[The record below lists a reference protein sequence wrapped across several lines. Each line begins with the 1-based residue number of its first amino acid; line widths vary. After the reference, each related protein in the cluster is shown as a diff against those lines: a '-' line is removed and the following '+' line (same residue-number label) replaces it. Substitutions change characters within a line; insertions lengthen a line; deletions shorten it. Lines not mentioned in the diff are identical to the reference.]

1 LTTGAKI
8 LENSASFFFHRSGY
22 GYVILC
28 PASGAFK
35 TAGIWS
41 YKIGAHSGIGMV
53 MIVGIFGDGVTACE
67 YDERHYHIKFP
78 DKFEPEPFNL

>member
-1 LTTGAKI
+1 MVT
-8 LENSASFFFHRSGY
+8 
-22 GYVILC
+22 VILC
-28 PASGAFK
+28 PTSGAFK

-67 YDERHYHIKFP
+67 YDERHYRIKFP
-78 DKFEPEPFNL
+78 DKFEPEPFNF